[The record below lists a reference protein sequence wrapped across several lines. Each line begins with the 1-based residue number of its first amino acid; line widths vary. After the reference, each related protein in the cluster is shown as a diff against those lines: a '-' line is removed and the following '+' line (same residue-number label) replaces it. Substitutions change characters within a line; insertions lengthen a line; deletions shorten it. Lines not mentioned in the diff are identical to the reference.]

1 MALTTYTI
9 GKIAQMICGKHGTS
23 DKFKWD
29 NFIYRS
35 YPEIQDFFCGNCKLK
50 LHGEYPGGREA
61 YASEVLKEVNGENN
75 ENVLSKEMMV
85 IINELLLM
93 VKLEK
98 SECFLGATE
107 DVNNV
112 LTHSKLKVEHDS
124 NKNRIRFIQTQDNQ
138 FLHYDIDDAIPE
150 EDLFKKQFPAG
161 LPFGIDKPHVK
172 IFGDHGF
179 QKIEYE
185 MDSKTMIIR
194 DKDKVYPNFT
204 YKKLQE
210 ICRVDS
216 NTDEKLRDFLV
227 EIQTAKEARFF
238 KYYSQKFNMKD
249 NGEVPMLLPQSWIQ
263 WHSRNK
269 KDLRAIDSKHADNL
283 YRVDF
288 IAFWEY
294 KRFAILI
301 DDIGHY
307 GIKNSNGVFIADEEQ
322 YSKRLKEDRK
332 LRKDKWE
339 VFRISNWEIRKELLD
354 EILDDLREFIGF

>member
-1 MALTTYTI
+1 MGCT
-9 GKIAQMICGKHGTS
+9 
-23 DKFKWD
+23 
-29 NFIYRS
+29 
-35 YPEIQDFFCGNCKLK
+35 
-50 LHGEYPGGREA
+50 
-61 YASEVLKEVNGENN
+61 
-75 ENVLSKEMMV
+75 
-85 IINELLLM
+85 
-93 VKLEK
+93 
-98 SECFLGATE
+98 
-107 DVNNV
+107 
-112 LTHSKLKVEHDS
+112 
-124 NKNRIRFIQTQDNQ
+124 
-138 FLHYDIDDAIPE
+138 
-150 EDLFKKQFPAG
+150 
-161 LPFGIDKPHVK
+161 
-172 IFGDHGF
+172 
-179 QKIEYE
+179 
-185 MDSKTMIIR
+185 
-194 DKDKVYPNFT
+194 
-204 YKKLQE
+204 
-210 ICRVDS
+210 RVDS